1 MYWFY
6 LNPIVDP
13 HGPVSPKSDDP
24 VWKLSSVSS
33 PGLGAGSHNNFR
45 SKDFYSETS
54 SSSSPVDNS
63 AVGSGK
69 NLATTTANPRS
80 KASKKFSTEE
90 SFFSYISPNVDERPP
105 SGDSK

>member
-1 MYWFY
+1 M
-6 LNPIVDP
+6 
-13 HGPVSPKSDDP
+13 SPKSDDP

-69 NLATTTANPRS
+69 NLATTVNPRS